1 MCRKEEESDG
11 DSEISPNENL
21 ILLDNDRV
29 ADELLVQKEPGSDLQ
44 SWQHYCVMS
53 KTAAD
58 VNTND
63 LF

>member
-1 MCRKEEESDG
+1 M
-11 DSEISPNENL
+11 
-21 ILLDNDRV
+21 
-29 ADELLVQKEPGSDLQ
+29 ADELLVQKKPRGDLQ
-44 SWQHYCVMS
+44 SWQHYCGMS